1 MPERVLIAGCGYV
14 GSRLAELLLDDGVR
28 VWGLKRDPSTLPAG
42 VGPVAGDVTR
52 ADTLDGIPA
61 GDEAPDAV
69 VYAVAPGGRTEAAYR
84 TAYVDGLRNVLD
96 AVGARESGG
105 SGGSARPGA
114 SPRVVLVSST
124 GVYGQSDGQ
133 WVDEETDEEPA
144 DATARAILEGE
155 ALAVERGA
163 PGAVIRLGGIYGPG
177 RTWTVGRVLS
187 GDAPCMGPELYG
199 NRVHRD
205 DAAGAVHHLLTL
217 DDPAPVYNGVDGEGA
232 PLREVYGWV
241 ADRAG
246 VPDPCE
252 GVDPDDARTEG
263 RRGTNKRVSNERLVR
278 SGYDFIYPSFRDGYA
293 ALIQEG

>member
-1 MPERVLIAGCGYV
+1 MAERVLIAGCGYV

-52 ADTLDGIPA
+52 ASTLDGLPS

-69 VYAVAPGGRTEAAYR
+69 VYAVSPPGRTAEAYR

-96 AVGARESGG
+96 AVDAGTASDDEGPP
-105 SGGSARPGA
+105 RP
-114 SPRVVLVSST
+114 RLILVSST

-133 WVDEETDEEPA
+133 WVDEETPEEPA
-144 DATARAILEGE
+144 DAMAEAILEGE
-155 ALAVERGA
+155 AVAVERGA
-163 PGAVIRLGGIYGPG
+163 PGTVIRLGGIYGPG

-205 DAAGAVHHLLTL
+205 DAAGAIRHLLTL
-217 DDPAPVYNGVDGEGA
+217 TDPDPVYNGVDGEGA
-232 PLREVYGWV
+232 PLREVYAWV
-241 ADRAG
+241 AERAA

-252 GVDPDDARTEG
+252 GVDPEDARSEG
-263 RRGTNKRVSNERLVR
+263 RRGTNKRVSNDRLVS

-293 ALIQEG
+293 TLIPEASGG